1 DADQF
6 RLENSLNSDATLN
19 STFPYPEATFG
30 LGSRIRP
37 VRIFVENA
45 LWLSVASL
53 LACFNLDKVLNED
66 SVEIELLK
74 LRLH

>member
-1 DADQF
+1 MQHSIAPSRTQKQHLGF
-6 RLENSLNSDATLN
+6 
-19 STFPYPEATFG
+19 EAVH
-30 LGSRIRP
+30 ICP

-53 LACFNLDKVLNED
+53 LACFDLDKVLNED
-66 SVEIELLK
+66 GVEIELLK